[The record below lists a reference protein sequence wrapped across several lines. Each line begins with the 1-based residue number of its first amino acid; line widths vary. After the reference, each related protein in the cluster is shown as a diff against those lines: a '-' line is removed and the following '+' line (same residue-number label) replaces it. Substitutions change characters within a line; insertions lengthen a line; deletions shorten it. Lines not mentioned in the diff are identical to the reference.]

1 MSRQLIMEATGQET
15 IDINVMYPANS
26 DIEHHNRHLPV
37 FLEQMQAAGFNINED
52 PQEFTYWL
60 QNYSDVNYDASLAL
74 NQIYETPEIP
84 LDFHSAHGPTGD
96 DSYATGIGALYP
108 EIEQAIQD
116 SKRELSPIDQVEKVK
131 TAQRMLYARGP
142 AFLPIMSWIDFTLV
156 HSYVRNPYQTRGL
169 GNAGLFM
176 SDFWLAQDA
185 PRAGVFGD
193 ASCDGTLT
201 SIDAAVT
208 LQANAGLLSS
218 APCGYKADV
227 NHDGRVDSID
237 AALMLQRIAGLIPP
251 LA

>member
-1 MSRQLIMEATGQET
+1 
-15 IDINVMYPANS
+15 
-26 DIEHHNRHLPV
+26 
-37 FLEQMQAAGFNINED
+37 
-52 PQEFTYWL
+52 
-60 QNYSDVNYDASLAL
+60 
-74 NQIYETPEIP
+74 
-84 LDFHSAHGPTGD
+84 
-96 DSYATGIGALYP
+96 
-108 EIEQAIQD
+108 
-116 SKRELSPIDQVEKVK
+116 
-131 TAQRMLYARGP
+131 
-142 AFLPIMSWIDFTLV
+142 MSWIDFTLV
-156 HSYVRNPYQTRGL
+156 HSYVRDPYQTRGL

-237 AALMLQRIAGLIPP
+237 AALMLQRVAGLIPP
-251 LA
+251 LV